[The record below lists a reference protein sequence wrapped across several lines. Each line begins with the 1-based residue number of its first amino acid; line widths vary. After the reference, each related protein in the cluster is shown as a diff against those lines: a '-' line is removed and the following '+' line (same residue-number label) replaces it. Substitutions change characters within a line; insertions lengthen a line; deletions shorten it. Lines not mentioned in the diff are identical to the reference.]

1 MFRALTRQ
9 PPNELALDALDVLIV
24 AYAIYRL
31 LLIVKGTRA
40 MQMGVGLALVFALH
54 QLSRTLGLMTLY
66 TLLDTLLASAVLIVV
81 VIFQSDIRRALMR
94 FGRRPFL
101 SRFKTSQETQV
112 VEEVIKAA
120 TQLAHDRIGGLIV
133 FERDAALDE
142 FIEPGTILDANV
154 SKELL
159 VSIFV
164 PSHENPVHDGAAII
178 REGRLWQAGAFLPL
192 TANPKL
198 DRNLG
203 TRHRAAIG
211 ISEETDAVVVVVS
224 EERGQVSICFNGNMV
239 PRLDGAELR
248 KVLLGLFSS
257 RTRKPAAEPIRER
270 TSIPPARPVVLAQ
283 PESTGP
289 IVLGGAR
296 RDEPVAPEEAERVVP
311 VSEPAPPLEEGP
323 DDRTGPLR
331 VRLDSQP
338 VVVREVVSEPEPP
351 SEAPPEQ
358 AAVDVSARV
367 EAAPEIVSTS
377 VPAATEPPKPTSLY
391 ADALADAPESEAASE
406 PEEPREI
413 EPSGSPSASA
423 IADAEVS
430 AAEEERDS

>member
-1 MFRALTRQ
+1 MNEALEMFRALTRQ
-9 PPNELALDALDVLIV
+9 PPKELALDALDVLIV
-24 AYAIYRL
+24 AYAIYRV
-31 LLIVKGTRA
+31 LLIAKGTRA
-40 MQMGVGLALVFALH
+40 MQMGVGLALVFAMH
-54 QLSRTLGLMTLY
+54 QLSRTFGLMTLY
-66 TLLDTLLASAVLIVV
+66 TLLDALLASAVLIVV

-94 FGRRPFL
+94 FGRRPL
-101 SRFKTSQETQV
+101 LARFKTSQETQV

-120 TQLAHDRIGGLIV
+120 MQLAHDRIGSLIV

-142 FIEPGTILDANV
+142 FIEPGTVLDANV

-257 RTRKPAAEPIRER
+257 RSRKPAVEPIRER
-270 TSIPPARPVVLAQ
+270 TSIPPARSISLTQ

-289 IVLGGAR
+289 IVLGASKREETGRQETAPAR
-296 RDEPVAPEEAERVVP
+296 PDPSTREERVVD
-311 VSEPAPPLEEGP
+311 VAASDRVIEEGP

-331 VRLDSQP
+331 VRLDSEP
-338 VVVREVVSEPEPP
+338 KLVLDATDSNGESEPPD
-351 SEAPPEQ
+351 APPPVAE
-358 AAVDVSARV
+358 VSLSAR
-367 EAAPEIVSTS
+367 ARF
-377 VPAATEPPKPTSLY
+377 
-391 ADALADAPESEAASE
+391 AASE
-406 PEEPREI
+406 PGEAEEHRDI

-423 IADAEVS
+423 IADAEANAS
-430 AAEEERDS
+430 EEERES